1 MADLLQLSIVTPQK
15 LIVADDADQVNI
27 PGAEGDLGILYDHA
41 PILTAMRAGTLSYQK
56 GEETTTMVVSG
67 GFAEVT
73 ENRVT
78 ILAEAAEFVGE
89 IDAERALAARK
100 RAEET
105 LSRTD
110 LNQEEF
116 EEAQKELFRAIARL
130 EETSEE

>member
-105 LSRTD
+105 LSRSD

-130 EETSEE
+130 EETNEE

>member
-1 MADLLQLSIVTPQK
+1 MADLLQLSIVTPEK

-27 PGAEGDLGILYDHA
+27 PGSEGDLGILYDHA

-105 LSRTD
+105 LSRSD

-130 EETSEE
+130 EETNEE

>member
-1 MADLLQLSIVTPQK
+1 MADLLQLSIVTPEK

-27 PGAEGDLGILYDHA
+27 PGSEGDLGILYDHA

-56 GEETTTMVVSG
+56 GEKTTTMVVSG

-105 LSRTD
+105 LSRSD

>member
-1 MADLLQLSIVTPQK
+1 MADLLQLSIVTPEK

-27 PGAEGDLGILYDHA
+27 PGSEGDLGILYDHA

-56 GEETTTMVVSG
+56 GEKTTTMVVSG

-105 LSRTD
+105 LSRSD

-130 EETSEE
+130 EETNEE